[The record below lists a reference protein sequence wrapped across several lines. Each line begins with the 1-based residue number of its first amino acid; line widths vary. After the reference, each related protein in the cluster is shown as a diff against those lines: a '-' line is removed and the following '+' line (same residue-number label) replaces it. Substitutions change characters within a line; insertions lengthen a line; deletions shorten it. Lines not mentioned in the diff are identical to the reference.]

1 MRSPRHRAVAFVA
14 ALAAGAAAITAAGG
28 SAAAQQES
36 APNTPTRSC
45 GSLTE
50 LALQNTTVDSA
61 IEDPGDAS
69 TPPSCRVTLTV
80 ADPTDQGAIT
90 VWVYLPTRTWNGRF
104 QGVGGG
110 GFLGGDPARLID
122 PLRAGYAAAATDT
135 GHAGN
140 SAEFALDGSGRLNWP
155 AIQDFGYEGIQDMTV
170 TAKAVVAAYYGQHPA
185 YSYFNGCSTGGR
197 QGVMEA
203 QRHPDE
209 YDGILAGAPVINF
222 PEMQTGQ
229 MWGQVVMLE
238 QHNPVAPC
246 KFEAAVTA
254 MVDACDALGD
264 GVRDG
269 VIGDPLGCE
278 FDLGTLVGRETPCGT
293 ITAADVD
300 VMRKIGEGPRRA
312 DGEPLWYGLAP
323 GAPFA
328 GLNDTVEVDGRL
340 VGAPFDYDLWWF
352 GLFLAQDRS
361 FDWTSLTYAS
371 FEAYFDQAVQM
382 YSEVLGAAN
391 PDLSAFQAAG
401 GKMLLWHGK
410 ADFGVPFQGT
420 VDYYQRVQDRLGPG
434 QTQQFLRLFLAPGVG
449 HCGDGAGPAP
459 ADPLG
464 ALVKWVEHG
473 KAPKT
478 LEATRVDDGG
488 QVTQTRPICGYPFV
502 ARWTGRGDANDATT
516 YRCAPDTQLER
527 PKA

>member
-1 MRSPRHRAVAFVA
+1 MAFVA
-14 ALAAGAAAITAAGG
+14 ALAASLVVVSASGG
-28 SAAAQQES
+28 SAAEREAS
-36 APNTPTRSC
+36 YPPTKSC
-45 GSLTE
+45 GSLMG
-50 LALQNTTVDSA
+50 LSLPRTTVDSA
-61 IEDPGDAS
+61 VEDPGDAT

-80 ADPTDQGAIT
+80 ADPVDQGAVT

-135 GHAGN
+135 GHVGN
-140 SAEFALDGSGRLNWP
+140 SAEFALDQHGRLNWP
-155 AIQDFGYEGIQDMTV
+155 GIEDFGHEGIQDMT
-170 TAKAVVAAYYGQHPA
+170 TAGKAVVAAYYGRHPA

-229 MWGQVVMLE
+229 LWGQIVMLE
-238 QHNPVAPC
+238 QQNPVAPC

-254 MVDACDALGD
+254 MVDACDTVGD

-269 VIGDPLGCE
+269 VIGEPLACDFDPAALI
-278 FDLGTLVGRETPCGT
+278 GRETPCGP

-312 DGEPLWYGLAP
+312 DGGFLWYGLAP

-340 VGAPFDYDLWWF
+340 VGKPFEYDLWWF
-352 GLFLAQDRS
+352 SLFLAQDRS
-361 FDWTSLTYAS
+361 FDWTSLTYRS
-371 FEAYFDQAVQM
+371 FEAFFDQADQM
-382 YSEVLGAAN
+382 YSDVLGADA
-391 PDLSAFQAAG
+391 PDLSAFQEAG

-420 VDYYQRVQDRLGPG
+420 VDYYERVQDRLGSG
-434 QTQQFLRLFLAPGVG
+434 RTQQFLRLFLAPGVG
-449 HCGDGAGPAP
+449 HCGGGAGPAP

-464 ALVKWVEHG
+464 ALVKWVEGG
-473 KAPKT
+473 KAPRT
-478 LEATRVDDGG
+478 LEASRVDDG
-488 QVTQTRPICGYPFV
+488 QVTQTRPICMYPFV
-502 ARWTGRGDANDATT
+502 ARWTGWGDANDESA
-516 YRCAPDTQLER
+516 YRCVPGTRLER
-527 PKA
+527 PRA